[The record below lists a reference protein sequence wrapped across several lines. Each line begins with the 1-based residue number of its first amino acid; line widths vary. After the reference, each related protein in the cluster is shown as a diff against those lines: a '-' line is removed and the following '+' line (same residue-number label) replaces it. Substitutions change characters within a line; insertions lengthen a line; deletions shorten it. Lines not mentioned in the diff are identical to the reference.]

1 MKLLHDLIRRFEGLR
16 LKAYLCPA
24 GVWTCGY
31 GSTGP
36 DIKPGVTWT
45 QEVAEQRMQQDAQRF
60 VSAAIKLCPVLP
72 QRGEAAT
79 AAIADF
85 AYNLGATRLAG
96 STLRRKVNAQDWAGA
111 QVELRKWV
119 FGGGVKLPGLV
130 LRREAEARML
140 AGPP

>member
-1 MKLLHDLIRRFEGLR
+1 MNLLHALIRRFEGLR

-36 DIKPGVTWT
+36 DVTPGVQWT
-45 QEVAEQRMQQDAQRF
+45 AERAEQRMQEDAQRF
-60 VSAAIKLCPVLP
+60 VGAAIKLCPVLP
-72 QRGEAAT
+72 RHGEAKT

-96 STLRRKVNAQDWAGA
+96 STLRRKVNAKDWRGA
-111 QVELRKWV
+111 QTELRKWV
-119 FGGGVKLPGLV
+119 YGGGVKLPGLV
-130 LRREAEARML
+130 IRREVEARML
-140 AGPP
+140 D